1 MVVDLVLGLVEERS
15 DEVEDAVTQ
24 CQNLI
29 LFVMTAGKRRRNSRA
44 DDGSNKSPPRQTAVP
59 LPWNE
64 LASRPKS
71 SSILFTTRPTGTA
84 IRSSKNRN
92 SDESADEAEIQEH
105 QRPADQLRL
114 VLQETAEQHG
124 DEGVEDR
131 GGEDSDD
138 GAVGSCEAATAF
150 GGILLDDFDEARGE
164 EADGNDRRDELDETQ
179 DPLEPE
185 VKSGLAEARV
195 GTFDAHDGWLGEGWF
210 W

>member
-1 MVVDLVLGLVEERS
+1 VVDLVLGLVEERS

-24 CQNLI
+24 CQNI
-29 LFVMTAGKRRRNSRA
+29 LSFVVKASKRRRDSRA

-84 IRSSKNRN
+84 IRSGKNRN

-114 VLQETAEQHG
+114 VLQEAAEQHG
-124 DEGVEDR
+124 NEGVEDR

-138 GAVGSCEAATAF
+138 SAVGCREAAAAF
-150 GGILLDDFDEARGE
+150 GWILLDDFDEARGE
-164 EADGNDRRDELDETQ
+164 EADGDNRRHKLDEAQ
-179 DPLEPE
+179 DTLEPE